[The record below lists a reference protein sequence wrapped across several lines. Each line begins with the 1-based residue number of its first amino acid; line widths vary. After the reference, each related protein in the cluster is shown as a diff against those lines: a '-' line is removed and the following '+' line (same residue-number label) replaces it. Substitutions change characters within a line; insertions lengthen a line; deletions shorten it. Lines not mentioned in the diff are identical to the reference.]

1 MGLPK
6 PLPTRS
12 YVRVARAPSV
22 KIAAYMKARG
32 WTFAWYSSH
41 GSDFNNDRHVTLD
54 PDVAPPEY
62 NYRSQHE

>member
-1 MGLPK
+1 
-6 PLPTRS
+6 
-12 YVRVARAPSV
+12 
-22 KIAAYMKARG
+22 MKARG

-41 GSDFNNDRHVTLD
+41 GSDFNSDRHVTLD